1 MLTSE
6 QHRCSNEKR
15 NFSAEF
21 KRESAQ
27 LVVDQKY
34 TVADAAKAMDV
45 GLSTMTRWV
54 KQLRDERQGKTPK
67 ASPITPEQ
75 IEIRKLRKKL
85 QRIEMENEILKKG
98 GVLRKAVRLRYAFI
112 RDNTCCW
119 PVRLLCR
126 VLDVHPSGFYAWLQ
140 QPHSQRHQAD
150 LRLTGQIKQFWL
162 ESGCVYGYR
171 KIHLDLRDS
180 GQQCGVNRVWR
191 LMKRVGIKA
200 QVGYRSPRARKG
212 EASIMS
218 PNRLQ
223 RQFNP
228 DAPDERW
235 VTDITY
241 IRTHEGW
248 LYLAVVVDLFSRKI
262 IGWSMQSRMTK
273 DIVLNALLMAV
284 WRRNPEKQVLVHSDQ
299 GSQYTSHEWQ
309 SFLKSHGLEGSMSR
323 RGNCHDNAVAESFF
337 QLLKRERI
345 KKKIYGMRE
354 EARSDIFDYIE
365 MFYNSKRRH
374 GSSEQMSPTEYENQ
388 YYQRLG
394 SV

>member
-1 MLTSE
+1 MSG
-6 QHRCSNEKR
+6 KR
-15 NFSAEF
+15 YPEEF
-21 KRESAQ
+21 KIEAVKQ
-27 LVVDQKY
+27 VVDRGYSVSSVATRLDITTHSLYAWIKKYGPDSSTHKEQSDAQTEIRRLQKELKRV
-34 TVADAAKAMDV
+34 T
-45 GLSTMTRWV
+45 
-54 KQLRDERQGKTPK
+54 DERD
-67 ASPITPEQ
+67 IF
-75 IEIRKLRKKL
+75 KKS
-85 QRIEMENEILKKG
+85 R
-98 GVLRKAVRLRYAFI
+98 GVLRKTVRLRYAFI
-112 RDNTCCW
+112 RDNARCW

-140 QPHSQRHQAD
+140 QPQSQRHRAD

-200 QVGYRSPRARKG
+200 QVGYRSPWARKG
-212 EASIMS
+212 EASIVS

-241 IRTHEGW
+241 IRTQEGW

-284 WRRNPEKQVLVHSDQ
+284 WRRNPQKQVLVHSDQ

-337 QLLKRERI
+337 KLLKRERI
-345 KKKIYGMRE
+345 KKKIYGTRE

-374 GSSEQMSPTEYENQ
+374 GSSDQMSPTEYENQ